1 MFVGQLKN
9 FLSLNKKY
17 LLIACVIAFILTAL
31 TPQLYLNTKYW
42 TQNYIRSYFTPVF
55 FELETSD
62 KMSIHN
68 FIELLSF
75 KNINKNEDFKSLNN
89 DVNILKYRYDYFL
102 TYRVKKFAPI
112 QFKSNVNG
120 KVKLTL
126 GKDVHVKSLK
136 VNGEECVDKILNLD
150 NSNLS
155 YTFNAVR
162 GDVYNIDIQA
172 KRFLFKFGISDIYFK
187 AFFLSFIFMYFAV
200 LGILKFWQNIL
211 KYLKQHKLEIVLFFT
226 LWITLFLYMKTM
238 LSGVGFMPMSAVY
251 LGSDMGATIH
261 YIFFPSAYRYH
272 IYYFFPFYTLFDILL
287 VLTKQEFISIFL
299 VFSFINTITLF
310 LIYKAINL
318 ILPNKKFLNIIL
330 TCIYAFSNVVL
341 YYGYVI
347 TSYPITALYLSLILY
362 LGLRIFKNKKL
373 TILNVIVLSLVSA
386 LTFGVNMINL
396 IPAIIISLVLICR
409 LSKKMWKWYLVLT
422 FSFILFFVFTKSLI
436 NYFEPYF
443 GFIKNDVPE
452 WVKVSEHTHFCNQT
466 LYKPLL
472 PVKAKF
478 ITKPIWIIFSLM
490 IIFSLIYVYKNK
502 VNKEDKLFFTTL
514 ISLLLF
520 NFITHYIWD
529 NIEGFMFAPNH
540 FALWFMIFAYC
551 LKFIELWLAKYDKRL
566 NYKILCSILIL
577 FLIIEIPIN
586 LSANLYLKA
595 NVIKKYPAKVEYGW

>member
-1 MFVGQLKN
+1 MFVEPLKN

-150 NSNLS
+150 NGNLS

-200 LGILKFWQNIL
+200 FGILKFWQNI
-211 KYLKQHKLEIVLFFT
+211 
-226 LWITLFLYMKTM
+226 
-238 LSGVGFMPMSAVY
+238 
-251 LGSDMGATIH
+251 
-261 YIFFPSAYRYH
+261 
-272 IYYFFPFYTLFDILL
+272 
-287 VLTKQEFISIFL
+287 
-299 VFSFINTITLF
+299 
-310 LIYKAINL
+310 
-318 ILPNKKFLNIIL
+318 
-330 TCIYAFSNVVL
+330 
-341 YYGYVI
+341 
-347 TSYPITALYLSLILY
+347 
-362 LGLRIFKNKKL
+362 
-373 TILNVIVLSLVSA
+373 
-386 LTFGVNMINL
+386 
-396 IPAIIISLVLICR
+396 
-409 LSKKMWKWYLVLT
+409 
-422 FSFILFFVFTKSLI
+422 
-436 NYFEPYF
+436 
-443 GFIKNDVPE
+443 
-452 WVKVSEHTHFCNQT
+452 
-466 LYKPLL
+466 
-472 PVKAKF
+472 
-478 ITKPIWIIFSLM
+478 
-490 IIFSLIYVYKNK
+490 
-502 VNKEDKLFFTTL
+502 
-514 ISLLLF
+514 
-520 NFITHYIWD
+520 
-529 NIEGFMFAPNH
+529 
-540 FALWFMIFAYC
+540 
-551 LKFIELWLAKYDKRL
+551 
-566 NYKILCSILIL
+566 
-577 FLIIEIPIN
+577 
-586 LSANLYLKA
+586 
-595 NVIKKYPAKVEYGW
+595 